1 MVSLNG
7 SSANVSW
14 TSLDVPHLPVSYT
27 VLYSIVPQPPAEEE
41 NAVFQ
46 PPATSGVI
54 TGLVLLA
61 TYQIQVFATVTVGG
75 VEIAG
80 NKSHLVYFTNSS
92 FSTVIVQLCKLR
104 LIKNHLLCFF
114 AVLSP
119 TESETTSPSLTS
131 TQVVVAILAVVTV
144 ICGTSVLTTLVIL
157 VYQRKKLRYS
167 SIHWQPVIYLP
178 GL

>member
-14 TSLDVPHLPVSYT
+14 RSLDVPHLPVSYT

-41 NAVFQ
+41 NETIVVFQ

-54 TGLVLLA
+54 TGLVPLA

-80 NKSHLVYFTNSS
+80 NKSHLVYVTNGS
-92 FSTVIVQLCKLR
+92 FSTVMVQLCKLR
-104 LIKNHLLCFF
+104 LIKINLLCFC

-119 TESETTSPSLTS
+119 SSETTSPSLTS

-144 ICGTSVLTTLVIL
+144 ICGTSVLTM
-157 VYQRKKLRYS
+157 
-167 SIHWQPVIYLP
+167 
-178 GL
+178 